1 MPKLRRLDRIRRCF
15 GPGCSIR
22 HGFEG
27 FSGRLVVRVD
37 VESGPKAK
45 AAFDALV
52 EYVDEQGA
60 TRAISEMWLDK
71 ILAGDFAYFRAYLER
86 CDGKVPTSRN

>member
-1 MPKLRRLDRIRRCF
+1 MPRFEPGNSYGRRF
-15 GPGCSIR
+15 KPGQ
-22 HGFEG
+22 
-27 FSGRLVVRVD
+27 SGNPRGR
-37 VESGPKAK
+37 PPRK

>member
-1 MPKLRRLDRIRRCF
+1 MKFQPGNQLGRRFR
-15 GPGCSIR
+15 PGV
-22 HGFEG
+22 
-27 FSGRLVVRVD
+27 SGNPRGR
-37 VESGPKAK
+37 PPRK

-52 EYVDEQGA
+52 EYVEEQGA
-60 TRAISEMWLDK
+60 TRAISQMWLDK